1 MIEEVVFGYNMQL
14 NGMQGSGDIAGG
26 EIVFNHDEN
35 PISEILNGH
44 IKFHTRI
51 GGYAPAE
58 YIENVF
64 EFDPTITESAL
75 KGGAE

>member
-1 MIEEVVFGYNMQL
+1 MQL
-14 NGMQGSGDIAGG
+14 NGLQGSDDIAGG

-35 PISEILNGH
+35 PIANILDGS
-44 IKFHTRI
+44 IVFHTKI

-58 YIENVF
+58 DISNVF

-75 KGGAE
+75 EGGAE